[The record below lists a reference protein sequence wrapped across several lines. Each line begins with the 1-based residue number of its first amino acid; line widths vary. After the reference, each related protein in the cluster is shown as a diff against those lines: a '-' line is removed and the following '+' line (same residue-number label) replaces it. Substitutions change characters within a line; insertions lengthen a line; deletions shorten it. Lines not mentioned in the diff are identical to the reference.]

1 MKYFFKPDWRII
13 LISLVVISTTVM
25 IGSIIK
31 WNSIASLLFFL
42 LIVAILISSTA
53 LLPMWL
59 EVTDVHIRVKLVV
72 GSRTFL
78 KNKVKISRIS
88 KKDIQD
94 SIHIVGFG
102 GSGRRYTGWF
112 RNQLLGKFFMLIVNR
127 NELALITTEKGT
139 KVVINYP
146 KNLLV

>member
-13 LISLVVISTTVM
+13 LISLVVISTTLM

-42 LIVAILISSTA
+42 IIVAILISSTA

-59 EVTDVHIRVKLVV
+59 EVTDAHIRVKLVI

-88 KKDIQD
+88 KKEIQD
-94 SIHIVGFG
+94 SIQLVGFG
-102 GSGRRYTGWF
+102 GYGRRYTGWF